1 MVQKQLPGGIVE
13 KGILKNVEQLTR
25 KYQYQR
31 LLLITA
37 DLLKE

>member
-1 MVQKQLPGGIVE
+1 MVQKQPPDGIVE
-13 KGILKNVEQLTR
+13 KDILINAEKLTR

-37 DLLKE
+37 NLLNE